1 VAVSTTG
8 VAQRIARLTP
18 DATGLAVGDFTDTTF
33 PKQADVQ
40 ALLDNAVARV
50 NARFGTGDTELA
62 TARDDAA
69 QWIAAAA
76 VALSYDP
83 TRLDLIGALRQMAND
98 TLTDLAAGYARLHPG
113 TDPDGGT
120 SSGQRIEGYVG
131 TPGTPVFCFPPGP
144 YDVVT
149 APLAERPLGQPGE
162 WVPPPFDG
170 RV

>member
-1 VAVSTTG
+1 MAVSTTG

-18 DATGLAVGDFTDTTF
+18 DATGLAVGDFTSSTF

-40 ALLDNAVARV
+40 ALLDNAVSRV
-50 NARFGTGDTELA
+50 NARFGTGDSELA

-76 VALSYDP
+76 VALSYNP
-83 TRLDLIGALRQMAND
+83 TNFELIDRLRQMAAD

-113 TDPDGGT
+113 TDPQTG
-120 SSGQRIEGYVG
+120 SSDQPIQGYVG
-131 TPGTPVFCFPPGP
+131 TPGTVASCFPPGP
-144 YDVVT
+144 YDVAR
-149 APLAERPLGQPGE
+149 APLAERPLGWPGE
-162 WVPPPFDG
+162 WLPPAFDG